1 MVQLQKIV
9 KQYLKK
15 LKTELAYDPVFLAL
29 GIYQNNSKY
38 NMISKR
44 YLYTHV
50 SCGIIQEI
58 EANSMLSSRWMNKG
72 NMVYT
77 YNGILSSL

>member
-29 GIYQNNSKY
+29 GIYQNN
-38 NMISKR
+38 
-44 YLYTHV
+44 
-50 SCGIIQEI
+50 
-58 EANSMLSSRWMNKG
+58 
-72 NMVYT
+72 
-77 YNGILSSL
+77 